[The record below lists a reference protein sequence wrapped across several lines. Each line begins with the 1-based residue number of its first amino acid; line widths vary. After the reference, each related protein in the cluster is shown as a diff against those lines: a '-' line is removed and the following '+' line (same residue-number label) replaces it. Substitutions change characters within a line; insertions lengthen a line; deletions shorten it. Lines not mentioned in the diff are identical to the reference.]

1 MLIPSHSAKS
11 LRAMCYTALCA
22 RMCLEKSNA
31 AGLSRDLKRQIFRL
45 GKKKQK
51 KKQCAV
57 SRHLSNV
64 TLEGGPSNLQLF
76 FFFPLPETLCLS
88 SEPQGWRDKNGK
100 RPVRKAGACIFHGL
114 AHVRPAL
121 AACPLLP
128 PRRSFIMPSH
138 THTHTQGAREEAQ
151 LMYLCCA
158 ASFSGKEGDWGHCI
172 ISWFLYAQNTSSAL
186 TSSPLALS
194 YLH

>member
-1 MLIPSHSAKS
+1 M
-11 LRAMCYTALCA
+11 
-22 RMCLEKSNA
+22 
-31 AGLSRDLKRQIFRL
+31 
-45 GKKKQK
+45 
-51 KKQCAV
+51 

-138 THTHTQGAREEAQ
+138 THTRSEGRSAAHVSLLCGELLGERRRLGPLHNQ
-151 LMYLCCA
+151 LVPLCPKYLICINFIA
-158 ASFSGKEGDWGHCI
+158 ACFI
-172 ISWFLYAQNTSSAL
+172 LSAL
-186 TSSPLALS
+186 N
-194 YLH
+194 